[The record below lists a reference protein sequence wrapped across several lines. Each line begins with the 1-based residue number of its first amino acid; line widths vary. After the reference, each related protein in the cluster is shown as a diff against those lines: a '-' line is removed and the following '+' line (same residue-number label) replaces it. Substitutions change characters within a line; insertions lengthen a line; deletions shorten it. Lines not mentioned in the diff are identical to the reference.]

1 MVAGVRKQEDA
12 ERLKTELQTITP
24 TLCPCN
30 WTSRFDADVD
40 AVGQMGAFDI
50 LINNAGVAG
59 FGNPLTMSFESFRE
73 EMEVNYLGTLRVTRA
88 VAPGMMQQRDG
99 MIVNIAT
106 AFAKVNLPLIG
117 TYCATKAA
125 LLSLGQ
131 ALRAYLS
138 ETGVR
143 VITVMP
149 TTIDTDMSR
158 GANVPKMGKEFVAGE
173 ILEAIREEK
182 HDPPI
187 GDEAHQ
193 VLDRL
198 RKMRWRWRRCCQ
210 RIKLDCRLSDCQLST
225 LVFGLWL
232 QSVVSNGEYQSA
244 IGQLKIG
251 NDQSCIVIAMNSQLW
266 LPAFICSATALGRCR
281 VQRASR

>member
-1 MVAGVRKQEDA
+1 MEIIGKRVLITGASRGLGHTLAFAFAQAGAREVVAGVRSSEDA
-12 ERLKTELQTITP
+12 DTLKAEAAEAGAAITP
-24 TLCPCN
+24 VRLEVRSDN
-30 WTSRFDADVD
+30 DAN
-40 AVGQMGAFDI
+40 AVAEMGPFDI

-59 FGNPLTMSFESFRE
+59 FGNPITMSFETFRE
-73 EMEVNYLGTLRVTRA
+73 ELEVNYVGTLRMIRA
-88 VAPGMMQQRDG
+88 IVPGMIAQRDG

-106 AFAKVNLPLIG
+106 AFAKVNLPIVG

-138 ETGVR
+138 ESGVR

-149 TTIDTDMSR
+149 TTFDSDMSR
-158 GANVPKMGKEFVAGE
+158 NANVPKMGKDFVASE

-193 VLDRL
+193 VLESLAKDPVGL
-198 RKMRWRWRRCCQ
+198 EKM
-210 RIKLDCRLSDCQLST
+210 LSAYK
-225 LVFGLWL
+225 V
-232 QSVVSNGEYQSA
+232 
-244 IGQLKIG
+244 
-251 NDQSCIVIAMNSQLW
+251 
-266 LPAFICSATALGRCR
+266 
-281 VQRASR
+281 